1 MASGRCMSK
10 TVEYIQSKSQGIN
23 PTVGIILG
31 SGLGSFVNV
40 LENPISLSYDELDGF
55 PDAGVSG
62 HEGKLH
68 LGKINHTEIA
78 VLQGRAHYYETGVVD
93 AMKIPVRTLAGL
105 GCESLILT
113 NAAGSLMEEAQPGS
127 VMAITDHINFTGVN
141 PLFGEGSNNRF
152 VDMADAY
159 NSDMRSRFH
168 KIADDENIKL
178 HQGIYIWFC
187 GPSFETPAEIRA
199 AKMMGA
205 NAVGMSTVPEVIL
218 ARHAGMKVAALSVMT
233 NMAAGMS
240 DEVLNHELTME
251 NADKGIQDLK
261 ILLVRFLESYS

>member
-1 MASGRCMSK
+1 MDINK
-10 TVEYIQSKSQGIN
+10 TIEYIQSNSQGIN
-23 PTVGIILG
+23 PKVGIILG
-31 SGLGSFVNV
+31 SGLGSFVDV
-40 LENPISLSYDELDGF
+40 LENPVSLSYDELDGF
-55 PDAGVSG
+55 PDTGVFG

-68 LGKINHTEIA
+68 LGKINHTEIV

-93 AMKIPVRTLAGL
+93 AMKIPVRTLSGL

-141 PLFGEGSNNRF
+141 PLFCEESNNRF

-178 HQGIYIWFC
+178 HEGVYIWFC

-199 AKMMGA
+199 AKTLGA
-205 NAVGMSTVPEVIL
+205 DAVGMSTVPEVIL

-240 DEVLNHELTME
+240 DEVLSHELTME

>member
-1 MASGRCMSK
+1 MASGGSMSK
-10 TVEYIQSKSQGIN
+10 VVEYIQSKAQGIN
-23 PTVGIILG
+23 PKVGIILG
-31 SGLGSFVNV
+31 SGLGSFVDV
-40 LENPISLSYDELDGF
+40 LENPVSLSYDELDGF

-68 LGKINHTEIA
+68 LGKINQTEIV
-78 VLQGRAHYYETGVVD
+78 VLQGRAHYYETGVAD
-93 AMKIPVRTLAGL
+93 IMKIPVRTLAGL

-113 NAAGSLMEEAQPGS
+113 NAAGSLMEAAQPGS
-127 VMAITDHINFTGVN
+127 VMALTDHINFTGVN
-141 PLFGEGSNNRF
+141 PLFGEESNNRF

-159 NSDMRSRFH
+159 NSEMRSKFL

-178 HQGIYIWFC
+178 HEGVYIWFC
-187 GPSFETPAEIRA
+187 GPSFETHAEIRA
-199 AKMMGA
+199 AKSLGA
-205 NAVGMSTVPEVIL
+205 DAVGMSTVPEVIL

-261 ILLVRFLESYS
+261 TLLIRFLESYF

>member
-1 MASGRCMSK
+1 MDINK
-10 TVEYIQSKSQGIN
+10 TIEYIQSNSQGIN
-23 PTVGIILG
+23 PKVGIILG
-31 SGLGSFVNV
+31 SGLGSFVDV
-40 LENPISLSYDELDGF
+40 LENSVSLSYDELDGF
-55 PDAGVSG
+55 PGTGVFG

-68 LGKINHTEIA
+68 LGKINHTEIV

-178 HQGIYIWFC
+178 HQGVYIWFC

-199 AKMMGA
+199 AKTLGA
-205 NAVGMSTVPEVIL
+205 DAVGMSTVPEVIL

-240 DEVLNHELTME
+240 DEVLSHELTME

>member
-93 AMKIPVRTLAGL
+93 AMKIPIRTLAGL

-205 NAVGMSTVPEVIL
+205 DAVGMSTVPEVIL

-251 NADKGIQDLK
+251 NADKGIKDLK
-261 ILLVRFLESYS
+261 TILVRFLELYS